1 MRFSVTILG
10 CNSALPTS
18 ERNPTA
24 QVLNVSERFFLV
36 DCGEGT
42 QMQLRKNK
50 IRFTR
55 ISHVFISHLH
65 GDHCFGLPGLL
76 STLGLLGRTADL
88 HIYGPSDTEKVF
100 GPILAFF
107 CRDMKYK
114 VCFHSVDTDKSE
126 LVYEDKRVEV
136 FSIPLTHR
144 IPACGYLFREKEA
157 ERHIIRESLDFYNIP
172 VKWIPLIK
180 KGLDYVSEDGTVIPN
195 SVLTKPSA
203 KARSYAFCS
212 DTKYSEAIIPVI
224 KDVDLL
230 YHEATFL
237 SDNEGLADMTFHSTA
252 RQAAEIAKKAGVKK
266 LILGHYSTRY
276 KNTDLFRKE
285 AAEDF
290 QESYLAEDGMTFD
303 IPYSGRDSEF

>member
-24 QVLNVSERFFLV
+24 QVLNVSERFFLI

-42 QMQLRKNK
+42 QMQLRKNR

-55 ISHVFISHLH
+55 ISHIFISHLH
-65 GDHCFGLPGLL
+65 GDHCFGLPGFI

-88 HIYGPSDTEKVF
+88 HVYGPSDIEKVF
-100 GPILAFF
+100 GPTLDYF

-114 VCFHSVDTDKSE
+114 VRFHPVDTDKSM

-136 FSIPLTHR
+136 YNIPLTHR
-144 IPACGYLFREKEA
+144 IPTCGWLFREKEA
-157 ERHIIRESLDFYNIP
+157 DRHIIRESLEFYNIP

-180 KGLDYVSEDGTVIPN
+180 KGQDYVSEEGIVIPN
-195 SVLTKPSA
+195 SIITKPSV
-203 KARSYAFCS
+203 KPRSYAFCS

-224 KDVDLL
+224 RDVDLL

-237 SDNEGLADMTFHSTA
+237 SDNEALAGITYHSTA
-252 RQAAEIAKKAGVKK
+252 RQAAMIAQKAGVKK

-276 KNTDLFRKE
+276 SSIELFRKE
-285 AAEDF
+285 AAEVF
-290 QESYLAEDGMTFD
+290 PESYLADDGITFE